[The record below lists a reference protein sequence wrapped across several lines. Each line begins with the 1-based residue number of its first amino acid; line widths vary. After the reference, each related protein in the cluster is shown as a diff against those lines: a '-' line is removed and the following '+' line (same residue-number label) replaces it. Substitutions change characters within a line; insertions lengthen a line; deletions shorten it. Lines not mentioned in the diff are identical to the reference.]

1 MQRIAQDSAAKRR
14 KDRET
19 TIEVHDVREKSNMRK
34 MLLALI
40 ALCVARSLFAQT
52 AVQSASVTLNSVQLQ
67 HLKVTPV
74 QLVAAPGSGKLLNLV
89 SLAGQYKSGGTAYT
103 LGSGGD
109 FIAALGN
116 APLNIRLNAAGF
128 IDQTSNHI
136 QFNSPS
142 GLGSQSSMENEA
154 LTISNNGSAEWSDGD
169 GSVIVTVYYTVV
181 DLQ

>member
-1 MQRIAQDSAAKRR
+1 MQESTTKKNEEKGTLIRFR
-14 KDRET
+14 KM
-19 TIEVHDVREKSNMRK
+19 REKSNMRK
-34 MLLALI
+34 VLVVLMAVWLAP
-40 ALCVARSLFAQT
+40 ALVAQT
-52 AVQSASVTLNSVQLQ
+52 SMQSATVTLNSAQLQ
-67 HLKVTPV
+67 HLKAAPV

-89 SLAGQYKSGGTAYT
+89 SVVGQYKAGASAYT
-103 LGSGGD
+103 VGNGGD

-128 IDQTSNHI
+128 IDQASNHV

-142 GLGSQSSMENEA
+142 GLGSQSSMENQP
-154 LTISNNGSAEWSDGD
+154 LMILNSGSAEWTDGD